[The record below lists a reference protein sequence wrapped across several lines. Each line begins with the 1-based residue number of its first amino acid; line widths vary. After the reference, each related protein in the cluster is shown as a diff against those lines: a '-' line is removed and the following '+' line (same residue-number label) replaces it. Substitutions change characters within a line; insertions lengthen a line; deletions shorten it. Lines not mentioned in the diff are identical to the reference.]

1 MWGVHELERGGRL
14 LLEMWGVHEL
24 GREAAC
30 CWRWGVSMSW
40 VGLATY
46 LATRWRDV
54 RKPVTQ
60 MKSGRAHCML
70 GNVPGKS
77 LVLLTVLCA
86 GEEAGLGR
94 GNDSPLVMTGR
105 WWGRDSGAE
114 ISKMTETLRM
124 LLPLISH

>member
-1 MWGVHELERGGRL
+1 MLEMWGVHELERGGRL
-14 LLEMWGVHEL
+14 LLKM
-24 GREAAC
+24 
-30 CWRWGVSMSW
+30 GVSMSW

-70 GNVPGKS
+70 GNVLGKS

-94 GNDSPLVMTGR
+94 GSDSPLVMIGR
-105 WWGRDSGAE
+105 
-114 ISKMTETLRM
+114 
-124 LLPLISH
+124 

>member
-1 MWGVHELERGGRL
+1 
-14 LLEMWGVHEL
+14 
-24 GREAAC
+24 
-30 CWRWGVSMSW
+30 
-40 VGLATY
+40 
-46 LATRWRDV
+46 
-54 RKPVTQ
+54 
-60 MKSGRAHCML
+60 ML
-70 GNVPGKS
+70 GNVPSKS